1 MASLPVCA
9 AGKTGIL
16 SKTGKFYWKKRDFHD
31 RMTGIIEENNGR
43 AGGVRKKLDKKNM
56 KSIMLLILFAVLL
69 YLGVQ
74 NIDVVLDVIAT
85 VIGLVFPFILGGGIA
100 FVLNV
105 PMSFAERNI
114 FGRGKLKGSK
124 AAKKA
129 ARPVSLILAILFV
142 IFIIAVVGG
151 VVLPEL
157 ERRPWAWEKGLK
169 RDSRICRTGST
180 VPFNRIP

>member
-1 MASLPVCA
+1 M
-9 AGKTGIL
+9 
-16 SKTGKFYWKKRDFHD
+16 
-31 RMTGIIEENNGR
+31 
-43 AGGVRKKLDKKNM
+43 DKKNM